1 MKDNCFTEFCCF
13 VKPQC
18 ESAKGIHISPLRFET
33 PSHLPPSSHP
43 SRLIQS
49 PCLTFLSLESKH
61 HHPYDGSKGSFY
73 LTVAYFYC
81 NSPLSAWK
89 SSHITDWNTF
99 FLSAIRLSWRKQK
112 YQLSHSKHYD
122 NFNAI
127 DYHIHISNSHNSQF
141 NHITLPVS
149 KIPKYFL

>member
-1 MKDNCFTEFCCF
+1 MFS

-18 ESAKGIHISPLRFET
+18 ESAIGIHISPLHFET

-61 HHPYDGSKGSFY
+61 HRPYDGSKGFFY

-81 NSPLSAWK
+81 NSPLSARK
-89 SSHITDWNTF
+89 SSHITEWNTF

-127 DYHIHISNSHNSQF
+127 DYHIHISNSHNSQL

-149 KIPKYFL
+149 KIPKYFFIKFLVLE

>member
-1 MKDNCFTEFCCF
+1 MLFSIKS
-13 VKPQC
+13 QC
-18 ESAKGIHISPLRFET
+18 ESAIDIHIFQLCFET
-33 PSHLPPSSHP
+33 PSHLLPSSHP

-73 LTVAYFYC
+73 LTIAFFYC
-81 NSPLSAWK
+81 NSPLSLMCLKIK
-89 SSHITDWNTF
+89 SYYWMEHI

-112 YQLSHSKHYD
+112 YQHSHSKHYD